1 MKSIKFMASSVLI
14 FFVAVFLIACS
25 GGGGGG
31 GQVSSSYPVTLLQ
44 TTDMHSHA
52 SGVGPF
58 LAYTP
63 MNTADNDT
71 VLGGFA
77 RLAAKIKEIRTTKT
91 SSGSAVI
98 LVDSGDYTMGTV
110 YDFLW
115 DTDPASLKF
124 IQAMQYDLITL
135 GNHEFE
141 FGPAKLATIINKAI
155 TVSGFNIPI
164 IASNTVFDG
173 ADDLETLQTN
183 GKIITTYVKTFPN
196 GFKIGFIGL
205 MGKDAAKDAPSATPV
220 TFKYDYA
227 GTDKAYVQ
235 GIVDDLRNNQYVNV
249 VIALSHSGVDPTTD
263 PVSGDDITLAQ
274 NITGI
279 DIIASGHVHI
289 MTPEI
294 IDIPNTA
301 TPTNIT
307 HIICAGS
314 YTTNLAQLDFTVTA
328 NGVTGLVLTNHTID
342 DTIPGDSVI
351 NNMVIAMNTQINTIL
366 SPLGI
371 AIADIKE
378 TMGNFALNGPSS
390 PGENGLGN
398 MLADSLRYAG
408 TETSTFTIGAIAIG
422 EIKNSFIPLQSITFA
437 DLFAAV
443 PLGITTATDQGNS
456 YPGYPLL
463 KVYLTGNEIWD
474 MCKFNALIILY
485 NLYIEDFIHLSGIQY
500 TESAGAVSSVN
511 AYAWNDYKCIG
522 ATTAVAKDAT
532 LYPLI
537 VDSYIMNMLLSPSIQ
552 SLLTALGISVHP
564 KLSDGT
570 TLVSTSNMLQT
581 RLDKDPGTAGIQE
594 YYAWSALLNYF
605 TSPIASG
612 GLSGAP
618 IPADPYNLLTTTH
631 KRINP

>member
-1 MKSIKFMASSVLI
+1 MKSIKFIVGILLISFMAL
-14 FFVAVFLIACS
+14 FLIACA
-25 GGGGGG
+25 GGGGG
-31 GQVSSSYPVTLLQ
+31 GQISSSYPVTLLQ

-58 LAYTP
+58 LSYTP
-63 MNTADNDT
+63 MITGNGT
-71 VLGGFA
+71 VITGGFA
-77 RLAAKIKEIRTTKT
+77 RLAAKIKEIRTAKND
-91 SSGSAVI
+91 SGSAVI

-115 DTDPASLKF
+115 DTGPASLKF
-124 IQAMQYDLITL
+124 IQAMDYDLITL
-135 GNHEFE
+135 GNHEFDY
-141 FGPAKLATIINKAI
+141 GPAKLATMINKSK
-155 TVSGFNIPI
+155 TVLGFNIPI

-173 ADDLETLQTN
+173 ATGTADDGLETLKAN
-183 GKIITTYVKTFPN
+183 GSIITTFVKTLPS

-205 MGKDAAKDAPSATPV
+205 MGEDAANDSPNAPPV
-220 TFKYDYA
+220 TFRYDYA
-227 GTDKAYVQ
+227 GADKAYVQ
-235 GIVDDLRNNQYVNV
+235 GIVDDLRNNQKVNV
-249 VIALSHSGVDPTTD
+249 VIALSHSGIIPGTVPA
-263 PVSGDDITLAQ
+263 GDDVTLAQ

-307 HIICAGS
+307 HIFCSGA
-314 YTTNLAQLDFTVTA
+314 YTTNLAQLDFNVTE
-328 NGVTGLVLTNHTID
+328 NGVTGLVLTNHPID
-342 DTIPGDSVI
+342 DSILGDSVI
-351 NNMVIAMNTQINTIL
+351 KDMVTAMNTQINIIL

-371 AIADIKE
+371 KIADVE
-378 TMGNFALNGPSS
+378 ATMGAFPLSGPSS

-408 TETSTFTIGAIAIG
+408 TDTALSTFTIGAFATGVIRDPLIA
-422 EIKNSFIPLQSITFA
+422 NQSVTFA
-437 DLFAAV
+437 DLFRVV

-463 KVYLTGNEIWD
+463 KVYITGNEIWQ
-474 MCKFNALIILY
+474 MCKFNALIMLTGLY
-485 NLYIEDFIHLSGIQY
+485 TDDFVHLSGIQY

-511 AYAWNDYKCIG
+511 MYAWNDYKCTG
-522 ATTAVAKDAT
+522 ATTAVAKDST

-537 VDSYIMNMLLSPSIQ
+537 VDSYVVNMLLSPSIQ
-552 SLLTALGISVHP
+552 SLLAALGISVHP

-570 TLVSTSNMLQT
+570 TLVSASNMLDT

-594 YYAWSALLNYF
+594 YYAWSALLDYF
-605 TSPIASG
+605 TY
-612 GLSGAP
+612 LGAA